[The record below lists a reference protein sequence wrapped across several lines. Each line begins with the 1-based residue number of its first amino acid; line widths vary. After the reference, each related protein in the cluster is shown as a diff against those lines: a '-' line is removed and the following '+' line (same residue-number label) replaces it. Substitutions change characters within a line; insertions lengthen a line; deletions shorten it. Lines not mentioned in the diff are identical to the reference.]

1 MMTDRRT
8 LLHKTAVSHSLAK
21 GGEADGKRALDES
34 PALCGVAGGGFFPLQ
49 KTVSTKNF
57 PRGLT
62 SCINCIIIANTIVQ
76 SHKEENFSETVKNS
90 LRLFRNILEK

>member
-1 MMTDRRT
+1 MGNGRWMKVPRY
-8 LLHKTAVSHSLAK
+8 AVSLA
-21 GGEADGKRALDES
+21 A
-34 PALCGVAGGGFFPLQ
+34 VFFPLQ

-57 PRGLT
+57 PRDLT
-62 SCINCIIIANTIVQ
+62 SCINCIIISNTIVQ